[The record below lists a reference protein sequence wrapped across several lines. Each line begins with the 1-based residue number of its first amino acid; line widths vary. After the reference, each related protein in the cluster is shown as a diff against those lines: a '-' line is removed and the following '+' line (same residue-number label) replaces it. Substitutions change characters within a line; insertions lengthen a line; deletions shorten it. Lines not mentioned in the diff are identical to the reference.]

1 MAVTTNLLGRKT
13 AVPIS
18 STKVVVVLKLRF
30 LALLG
35 LCVAAP
41 AQAGLFSDDTA
52 REQIQLLE
60 ARVLKQE
67 ESFNQQTKSML
78 DLQGQIEVL
87 NGDIRKLRGQNEE
100 SAHGLQEAEKRSK
113 DFYVDLDTRLRHFES
128 AEEKAIKIVSPTA
141 DPSDPNDPAISN
153 RAIENAY
160 ALFKNGD
167 YENAAKSLREF
178 IGMHSDSVHIP
189 NAKRWLGDALYK
201 LNNYKAAMDVYQGLL
216 ESTPSFSGASD
227 VLFSIAVCQR
237 ELKMVLTEK
246 KTLNELIAK
255 YPDSEAAAKAKKRL
269 AEKK

>member
-1 MAVTTNLLGRKT
+1 MGAKPPYRHQVLKSN
-13 AVPIS
+13 
-18 STKVVVVLKLRF
+18 VVLKLRS

-35 LCVAAP
+35 LCVAVP

-52 REQIQLLE
+52 REQTQLLE

-67 ESFNQQTKSML
+67 ESFNLQTKSLL

-100 SAHGLQEAEKRSK
+100 LAHGLQEAEKRSK

-128 AEEKAIKIVSPTA
+128 AEEQAIKIGLPVA

-153 RAIENAY
+153 RAIESAY
-160 ALFKNGD
+160 ALFKGGD
-167 YENAAKSLREF
+167 NENAIKSFREF
-178 IGMHSDSVHIP
+178 IGAHSDSVHIP
-189 NAKRWLGDALYK
+189 NAKLWLGDALYK
-201 LNNYKAAMDVYQGLL
+201 LNNYKGAMDVYQALL
-216 ESTPSFSGASD
+216 ESTPDLPRAAD

-246 KTLNELIAK
+246 KTLKELVEK
-255 YPDSEAAAKAKKRL
+255 YPTSEAAAKAKKRL

>member
-1 MAVTTNLLGRKT
+1 
-13 AVPIS
+13 
-18 STKVVVVLKLRF
+18 VLKLHS

-35 LCVAAP
+35 LFVAVP

-52 REQIQLLE
+52 REKIQLLE
-60 ARVLKQE
+60 AKVLKQE
-67 ESFNQQTKSML
+67 ESFNQQTKSIL
-78 DLQGQIEVL
+78 NLQGQIEVL
-87 NGDIRKLRGQNEE
+87 NGDIRKLRGQKEE
-100 SAHGLQEAEKRSK
+100 LAHGLQEAEKRSK

-128 AEEKAIKIVSPTA
+128 AAEEAVKIGSPAI
-141 DPSDPNDPAISN
+141 DPSDSNDPAISN
-153 RAIENAY
+153 RAIESAY
-160 ALFKNGD
+160 ALFKSGD
-167 YENAAKSLREF
+167 NENASKSLREF
-178 IGMHSDSVHIP
+178 IGTYSDSVHIP
-189 NAKRWLGDALYK
+189 NAKRWLGDTLYK
-201 LNNYKAAMDVYQGLL
+201 LNNFKAAMDVYQGLL